1 MRLFTLPS
9 ALLCAFT
16 FTPRSIVFLV
26 CLFGSPLALCD
37 QNDSRLDNLFSQL
50 KQSENAGVILS
61 TESQI
66 WEIWL
71 QHANDDVEQLMTLGT
86 QRMNVQNYTEA
97 LLVFSQIIK
106 NFPGYAEGWNKRAT
120 LYFLIGNLDA
130 SLADIKKT
138 LELEPRHFGALS
150 GLGMVYIQREDLS
163 KAKQAFEDLIEV
175 HPNSPNAQQNLE
187 IVSEQLRFSII

>member
-1 MRLFTLPS
+1 M
-9 ALLCAFT
+9 
-16 FTPRSIVFLV
+16 
-26 CLFGSPLALCD
+26 CLFGSPLALSD
-37 QNDSRLDNLFSQL
+37 QNDSRLENLFSQL